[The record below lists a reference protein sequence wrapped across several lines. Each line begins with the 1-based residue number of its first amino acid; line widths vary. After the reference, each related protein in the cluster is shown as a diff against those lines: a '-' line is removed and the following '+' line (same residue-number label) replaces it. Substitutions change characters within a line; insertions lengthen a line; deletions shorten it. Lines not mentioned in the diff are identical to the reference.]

1 MPVEKIPR
9 SRYRTYFIILVILTV
24 LSDVLE
30 NIYLNGLLVREFLFP
45 LTTAVGSVVAAYLG
59 LKRKFGYGYKSTD
72 KYIIRGAVLDEYL
85 SREYSGESQRLTG
98 KDSDIYRMLYP
109 DPLRKWSPAFS
120 VLGKK
125 PRIVV
130 SYDFFL
136 GLQPGE
142 KKALI
147 LHEIFHF
154 VHNDE
159 KVIYSLS
166 FLFVLSTGALVASFV
181 YGIEFGITGLTF
193 LLLSIFASLT
203 VASIVLLKLQLISQ
217 EYRSDTCAAR
227 EMGNF
232 NDMKAVIV
240 KASEFKKSQVPKKK
254 YERIESILK
263 RRLKYLERKYLLFA
277 ETNNLEK
284 SL

>member
-1 MPVEKIPR
+1 MPVENRPH
-9 SRYRTYFIILVILTV
+9 SRYRIYFIILVILTILFV
-24 LSDVLE
+24 VLE
-30 NIYLNGLLVREFLFP
+30 NIYLNSHILEILSP
-45 LTTAVGSVVAAYLG
+45 LTGAVGVGIAAYLG
-59 LKRKFGYGYKSTD
+59 SKRKFGYGYKKTD
-72 KYIIRGAVLDEYL
+72 KNVIRGAVLDEYL
-85 SREYSGESQRLTG
+85 SRGYSGESKRLTG
-98 KDSDIYRMLYP
+98 KDPEIYRMLYP

-159 KVIYSLS
+159 KIIYSLS

-181 YGIEFGITGLTF
+181 YGIEFGITGLIF
-193 LLLSIFASLT
+193 LLLSIFASLM
-203 VASIVLLKLQLISQ
+203 VASTVILKLQLIWQ

-227 EMGNF
+227 ELGNF
-232 NDMKAVIV
+232 NGIKSVIV
-240 KASEFKKSQVPKKK
+240 KASESIKSQVSNKK
-254 YERIESILK
+254 YERIETILK
-263 RRLKYLERKYLLFA
+263 RRLKHLERKYLLFA
-277 ETNNLEK
+277 ETNNIEK
-284 SL
+284 SF

>member
-1 MPVEKIPR
+1 MAVENKPVSP
-9 SRYRTYFIILVILTV
+9 YRIYFIILVILTILFV
-24 LSDVLE
+24 VLE
-30 NIYLNGLLVREFLFP
+30 NIYLNSHILEILSP
-45 LTTAVGSVVAAYLG
+45 LTGAVGVGVAAYLG
-59 LKRKFGYGYKSTD
+59 TRRKLGHGYKNTD
-72 KYIIRGAVLDEYL
+72 KNVIRGAVLDEYL
-85 SREYSGESQRLTG
+85 SREYSGDSKRLTG
-98 KDSDIYRMLYP
+98 KNPEIYRMLYP

-130 SYDFFL
+130 SYDFLL

-159 KVIYSLS
+159 KIIYSLS
-166 FLFVLSTGALVASFV
+166 FVFVLSTGAFVASFV
-181 YGIEFGITGLTF
+181 YGIEFGITGLIF

-203 VASIVLLKLQLISQ
+203 VASTVLLKLQLIWQ
-217 EYRSDTCAAR
+217 EYRSDKCAAR

-232 NDMKAVIV
+232 NDIKSVIV
-240 KASEFKKSQVPKKK
+240 KASEFIKSQVSNEK
-254 YERIESILK
+254 YERIETILK
-263 RRLKYLERKYLLFA
+263 RRLKYLE
-277 ETNNLEK
+277 
-284 SL
+284 